1 MVAEGAFATG
11 SLGSYCAAADVL
23 GLLSAYDVAS
33 WGGEDALKA
42 RTLQLLGPT
51 RRAVDSEAGRDF
63 FHHEHDE
70 IEIDGSGT
78 EVLSLNGSGVSP
90 PVEVSS
96 VALNGVVLDAQGWRY
111 YGSANSI
118 KLTPNAGVRRFA
130 EGTQNVSVVVSW
142 GYESPPDDIAL
153 AQAKL
158 AAAQLISELSAE
170 GQAVQA
176 LSLGDYTVRYS
187 AEGRY
192 GGEIVRLVSA
202 AKETIGKHRAMKMVS
217 V

>member
-1 MVAEGAFATG
+1 MVAEGAFGTG
-11 SLGSYCAAADVL
+11 SLDSYCAAADVVAM
-23 GLLSAYDVAS
+23 LSGYDVEN
-33 WGGEDALKA
+33 WGGEEALKTRA
-42 RTLQLLGPT
+42 LQLLGPT
-51 RRAVDSEAGRDF
+51 RRAVDREAGRDF
-63 FHHEHDE
+63 FYHEDDE
-70 IEIDGSGT
+70 IAIDGSGT
-78 EVLSLNGSGVSP
+78 DVLSLNGSGVSP

-96 VALNGVVLDAQGWRY
+96 VELNGSALDAEGWRY

-118 KLTPNAGVRRFA
+118 KLTATASVSRFTEGV
-130 EGTQNVSVVVSW
+130 QNVSAVASW

-153 AQAKL
+153 AQAQL

-176 LSLGDYTVRYS
+176 LSIGDYMVRYS
-187 AEGRY
+187 ADGRY
-192 GGEIVRLVSA
+192 GGEIVRLVSS